1 MGGKHR
7 LNREVLALSLARLA
21 DALGNGSLFVLI
33 PLYFTT
39 LPEVAFKL
47 PFPLLIGILIS
58 IYGITSALMQPLMGA
73 LSDFFGRRKLF
84 IQTGLL
90 LMSGSTLFF
99 VLTDNFIVLLVL
111 RFLQGVGGALAMSA
125 SVAHMAAVTEKSTR
139 GEAMGLYNTMR
150 VVGFAVG
157 PLIGGG
163 LQVYYGFEVSFYV
176 AAGFMFLAVVLVQCM
191 IQEVSKKVSETI
203 SAFTGLIDFRLLNAS
218 IVGASLAIFL
228 MAANS
233 SMMLTLA
240 NEFNQRLSQDA
251 LGFGFAFS
259 SIMVG
264 RILFQIPLGR
274 LSDRIG
280 RKPLIVIGL
289 VVMAPAT
296 ALLAA
301 ATSTLQLIGIRIIQG
316 VAVAA
321 IAAPA
326 YALGADMSSKG
337 GEGRQMS
344 ILSAGFMMG
353 LALGPLA
360 AGVLAAFS
368 FSLPFLVGGVS
379 LLIGAAIVYRCVP
392 ENSRGPLVE
401 NSGDGQ

>member
-1 MGGKHR
+1 
-7 LNREVLALSLARLA
+7 
-21 DALGNGSLFVLI
+21 
-33 PLYFTT
+33 
-39 LPEVAFKL
+39 
-47 PFPLLIGILIS
+47 LIS

-73 LSDFFGRRKLF
+73 LSDFFNRRKLF
-84 IQTGLL
+84 IQTGLF
-90 LMSGSTLFF
+90 LMAGSTLCF
-99 VLTDNFIVLLVL
+99 VLTDNFIVLLSL

-125 SVAHMAAVTEKSTR
+125 SVALMAAVTEKSTR
-139 GEAMGLYNTMR
+139 GEVMGLYNTMR

-157 PLIGGG
+157 PLIGGF
-163 LQVYYGFEVSFYV
+163 LQVYYGFKVSFYV
-176 AAGFMFLAVVLVQCM
+176 AAGFMFLAIILVQCM
-191 IQEVSKKVSETI
+191 IQEVPRKVSKTI
-203 SAFTGLIDFRLLNAS
+203 SVFTGLTDPRLLNAS

-233 SMMLTLA
+233 SMMVTLE
-240 NEFNQRLSQDA
+240 NEFNQRLNQDA

-264 RILFQIPLGR
+264 RILFQMPLGR

-289 VVMAPAT
+289 VAMAPAT
-296 ALLAA
+296 ALLAV

-326 YALGADMSSKG
+326 YALGADMSSEG

-392 ENSRGPLVE
+392 ENSQDPLVE
-401 NSGDGQ
+401 NLGDG